1 MEYAGFLEWRLGA
14 IALGLGR
21 AVADSPAEPVSRSLA
36 KLRSENTPLR
46 EIDGNQLA
54 SAPNSFFDSVL
65 MSYVTNDW
73 QKVARIVGHA
83 LASQMDDCIIQAGD
97 LLLVARVDALVETVG
112 WKFGAAHDMHVSE
125 VRLPK
130 PQ

>member
-1 MEYAGFLEWRLGA
+1 L
-14 IALGLGR
+14 
-21 AVADSPAEPVSRSLA
+21 AEPLQIAQRSQYRDLWQSSVRKIYRCA
-36 KLRSENTPLR
+36 RSTATSWRRRP
-46 EIDGNQLA
+46 
-54 SAPNSFFDSVL
+54 FFDSVL

-112 WKFGAAHDMHVSE
+112 WKSGASPPTTCTSA
-125 VRLPK
+125 R
-130 PQ
+130 